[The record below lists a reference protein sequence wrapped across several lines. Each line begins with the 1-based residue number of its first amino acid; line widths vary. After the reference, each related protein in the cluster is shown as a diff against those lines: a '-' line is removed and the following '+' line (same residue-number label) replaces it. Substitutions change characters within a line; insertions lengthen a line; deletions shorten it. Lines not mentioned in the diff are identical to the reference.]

1 VSQSRISRL
10 ERGLQALSPAQERR
24 LTQILGVG
32 ITQRAL
38 GMTAVVPAIEP
49 IEPRLPPL
57 TGQMP
62 LKIVE
67 WQRRRPSG
75 DFMVAIPSRNSV
87 LLVLGDVAGNGPRVA
102 GLAYYVKGWL
112 RGAVGTQERGA
123 SMQIAEDLDAELRAT
138 EIELAYFLAII
149 RREEVRSHRVA
160 LEYVR
165 RGMVPPLLLQGRP
178 TASRALDEARAI
190 VQVGAPWRLV
200 APSDGVLQRLGA
212 GNELEGMR
220 HIARWQ
226 ASEQRDQP
234 AASRFGSGGD
244 ANIDESLWI
253 AEWHGWDQMA
263 EIDVHVHGDRRFM
276 YRWVRGLA
284 GEDAATAIAEL
295 VGNSW
300 HHGYGGREGMVW
312 VRMRREEPA
321 ICFEVED
328 RGIGGL
334 TQSTI
339 DSSRNGLAVARGIA
353 SHVSTRN
360 VYPTGTIVTA
370 VFPSGESR

>member
-1 VSQSRISRL
+1 
-10 ERGLQALSPAQERR
+10 
-24 LTQILGVG
+24 
-32 ITQRAL
+32 
-38 GMTAVVPAIEP
+38 
-49 IEPRLPPL
+49 
-57 TGQMP
+57 
-62 LKIVE
+62 
-67 WQRRRPSG
+67 
-75 DFMVAIPSRNSV
+75 
-87 LLVLGDVAGNGPRVA
+87 
-102 GLAYYVKGWL
+102 
-112 RGAVGTQERGA
+112 
-123 SMQIAEDLDAELRAT
+123 MQIAEELDAELRAT
-138 EIELAYFLAII
+138 EIDLAYFLVII

-165 RGMVPPLLLQGRP
+165 RGMVAPLLLQGHP
-178 TASRALDEARAI
+178 TASRALDEARDL
-190 VQVGAPWRLV
+190 VHVGVPWRLV
-200 APSDGVLQRLGA
+200 APSDGLLQRLGA
-212 GNELEGMR
+212 GNEIEGMR

-244 ANIDESLWI
+244 GSMDESLWI
-253 AEWHGWDQMA
+253 AEWHGWDLTA
-263 EIDVHVHGDRRFM
+263 EINAYVHRERRLM
-276 YRWVRGLA
+276 YYWVRELA

-295 VGNSW
+295 VGNSL
-300 HHGYGGREGMVW
+300 HHGYGDREGTVW

-339 DSSRNGLAVARGIA
+339 DSSRNGLAVVRGIA

-370 VFPSGESR
+370 VFPSGES